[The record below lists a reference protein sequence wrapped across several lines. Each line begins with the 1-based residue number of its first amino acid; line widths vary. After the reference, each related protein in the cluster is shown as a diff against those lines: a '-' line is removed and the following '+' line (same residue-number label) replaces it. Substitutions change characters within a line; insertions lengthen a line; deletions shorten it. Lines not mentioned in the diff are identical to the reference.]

1 MDGRLNHLIP
11 RVQGSMSQLDLP
23 VPEGLGDNHSKM
35 AAPFIKRFFQ
45 SLPSSRFLG
54 TVRDLNCST
63 KHQLNPAETG
73 RRSPKTAF
81 FLGFGLAGLLG
92 FSGILYGKKQRKTSL
107 IEASFVEKKSEEKE
121 NNSPLQI
128 SVSLR
133 CNDRFSGVNMRL
145 CRHELRTGFKRW
157 TSSLDLAYMVE

>member
-11 RVQGSMSQLDLP
+11 RAQGSN
-23 VPEGLGDNHSKM
+23 EGLGDNHSKT

-92 FSGILYGKKQRKTSL
+92 FSGILYGKKQRKTSR

-157 TSSLDLAYMVE
+157 TSSQDLAYMVE